1 MKRIGE
7 GREKLFFRKVFPP
20 FPKPHPSLSK
30 DFCVY
35 RIPVRYFS
43 VIWECLLRVTGFFKD
58 FQTKKTRKYFL
69 VFSVFICSGRS
80 LGCRL

>member
-7 GREKLFFRKVFPP
+7 GRKNFSEEKLFPP

-35 RIPVRYFS
+35 RIPVRYFP
-43 VIWECLLRVTGFFKD
+43 VIWECSLRVTGFFKD
-58 FQTKKTRKYFL
+58 FQAKKTRGYFL
-69 VFSVFICSGRS
+69 VFSVFIFLYFLSM
-80 LGCRL
+80 

>member
-7 GREKLFFRKVFPP
+7 GRENFSEEKLFPP

-35 RIPVRYFS
+35 RIPVRYFP
-43 VIWECLLRVTGFFKD
+43 VIWECSLRVTGFFKD
-58 FQTKKTRKYFL
+58 FQAKKTRGYFL
-69 VFSVFICSGRS
+69 VFSVFIFLYFLSM
-80 LGCRL
+80 